1 MTRFSPPI
9 IHQCPACAGYVARHA
24 LISMFMDGLD
34 HWSDGCSSGVWNF
47 MHGPVARC
55 PQCAAVF
62 WWEDTPEVQ
71 RLTRAPRLIGPIMRA
86 LTWLTGDRNGRLKEL
101 REWQAIA
108 DDLKTAERADTPDY
122 ADLCLALAQL
132 DPSKQGREI
141 YLRHRIWWIAS
152 DHLRYRDPEAA
163 MAHPPAVPEDK
174 AVANILRLLELFE
187 HDLKHQVERGE
198 LLRQLGRFDEAV
210 AVLKAVK
217 PDGYSEVKAVKIERL
232 ARARDSAL
240 RLLSGGENERQY
252 QCSRVW

>member
-9 IHQCPACAGYVARHA
+9 VHKCPACTGYVARHA

-34 HWSDGCSSGVWNF
+34 HWSDGCSSGIWNF

-62 WWEDTPEVQ
+62 WWEDTSEIQ
-71 RLTRAPRLIGPIMRA
+71 RLTWAPRSIGPIMRA
-86 LTWLTGDRNGRLKEL
+86 LIWLTGDRSGRLKEL
-101 REWQAIA
+101 REWQSIA
-108 DDLKTAERADTPDY
+108 DDLKNAERADTPDY
-122 ADLCLALAQL
+122 ADLCRALAQL
-132 DPSKQGREI
+132 DPPKPAREM
-141 YLRHRIWWIAS
+141 YLRHKIWWLS
-152 DHLRYRDPEAA
+152 NNHLRYRDPKAT
-163 MAHPPAVPEDK
+163 MATPPAVPEDE
-174 AVANILRLLELFE
+174 AVANILRLLELYE

-232 ARARDSAL
+232 ALARNADLQAI
-240 RLLSGGENERQY
+240 
-252 QCSRVW
+252 